1 MNEFKKMQKLAGIIT
16 ESQLN
21 EDMALSNQELKA
33 KSEITGKSIM
43 NIYNMMSEIDDMDSI
58 QEIGFIISNKDW
70 SNRDEFSTKQKIYRE
85 IQKHIDDKAMVNDL
99 NTLFGTTVGDSII
112 FRSTNRSLNEVEL
125 ENYMFFSNLKQMKRQ
140 IEMMMEMD
148 PVMVDNILQN
158 CHDWADDHISEAKN
172 NMDQVFDF
180 LKNEMDKSYSLN
192 EEVYGGQSVDR
203 GETGSSI
210 EFEVKE
216 NTPEYYT
223 IDYTITPNS
232 KYSSRSAARN
242 YVRTKKS
249 GTARIKKNYDAP
261 SEWITVE
268 GDSFLV
274 GKQFEKEIF
283 GDKAD

>member
-158 CHDWADDHISEAKN
+158 GHDWADDHISEAKN

-210 EFEVKE
+210 EFEIKE

>member
-1 MNEFKKMQKLAGIIT
+1 MQKLAGIIT

-148 PVMVDNILQN
+148 PVMVDSILQN
-158 CHDWADDHISEAKN
+158 GHDWADDHISEAKN

-210 EFEVKE
+210 EFEIKE

>member
-1 MNEFKKMQKLAGIIT
+1 MMNEFKRMQKLAGIIT

-21 EDMALSNQELKA
+21 EDMALSSQELKA
-33 KSEITGKSIM
+33 KSETTGKSIM
-43 NIYNMMSEIDDMDSI
+43 DIYNLLSEIDDMDDV
-58 QEIGFIISNKDW
+58 QEIGFVISNKDW
-70 SNRDEFSTKQKIYRE
+70 SNRDEFSTKQKIYKE
-85 IQKHIDDKAMVNDL
+85 IQKHIDDKAMVSDL
-99 NTLFGTTVGDSII
+99 NKLHDGVM
-112 FRSTNRSLNEVEL
+112 NNE
-125 ENYMFFSNLKQMKRQ
+125 SQ
-140 IEMMMEMD
+140 
-148 PVMVDNILQN
+148 
-158 CHDWADDHISEAKN
+158 
-172 NMDQVFDF
+172 
-180 LKNEMDKSYSLN
+180 LN

-210 EFEVKE
+210 EFEIKE

-249 GTARIKKNYDAP
+249 GTARIKKDYNAP

>member
-1 MNEFKKMQKLAGIIT
+1 MNEFKRMQKLAGIIT

-33 KSEITGKSIM
+33 KSEATGKSIM
-43 NIYNMMSEIDDMDSI
+43 NIYNMMSEIDDIDDLAIHDI
-58 QEIGFIISNKDW
+58 QEIGFIISKKDW
-70 SNRDEFSTKQKIYRE
+70 DNRDEFSTKQKIYRE
-85 IQKHIDDKAMVNDL
+85 IQKHIDDKDMVNDF
-99 NTLFGTTVGDSII
+99 NKLFDLIVGDNTEDEYY
-112 FRSTNRSLNEVEL
+112 STDR
-125 ENYMFFSNLKQMKRQ
+125 
-140 IEMMMEMD
+140 
-148 PVMVDNILQN
+148 
-158 CHDWADDHISEAKN
+158 
-172 NMDQVFDF
+172 
-180 LKNEMDKSYSLN
+180 SLN

-210 EFEVKE
+210 EFEIKE

-223 IDYTITPNS
+223 IDYTIIPNS
-232 KYSSRSAARN
+232 KYSSRTASRN

>member
-112 FRSTNRSLNEVEL
+112 FRSTNRSLNEAEL

-148 PVMVDNILQN
+148 PVMVDSILQN
-158 CHDWADDHISEAKN
+158 GHDWADDHISEAKT

-180 LKNEMDKSYSLN
+180 LKNEMDKSYPLN

-210 EFEVKE
+210 EFKVKE

-223 IDYTITPNS
+223 ISYTITPNS
-232 KYSSRSAARN
+232 KY
-242 YVRTKKS
+242 
-249 GTARIKKNYDAP
+249 
-261 SEWITVE
+261 
-268 GDSFLV
+268 
-274 GKQFEKEIF
+274 
-283 GDKAD
+283 